1 MAAATRRGIPVV
13 FAPGGSATAVAESTL
28 AMIIA
33 LVKKL
38 PQLSDRTRAGD
49 WSARDTTAIGDMKD
63 TTIGIVGL
71 GRIGREVAHMAAAF
85 GMHILAYDP
94 YISSELAVA
103 LGAKLVGLNFLL
115 AESDCITFHIPLNN
129 ETRGVVSSQM
139 LAQIKRGAILVNL
152 SRGGLLESLDVIYD
166 ALDSGRLS
174 AVGMDVYPN
183 EPPDVSHP
191 IFSHPDVLCTPH
203 AMGLSIRATTE
214 TYAMVTKGM
223 ADVLEGRIPTNVV
236 NSEVFARSK

>member
-1 MAAATRRGIPVV
+1 
-13 FAPGGSATAVAESTL
+13 
-28 AMIIA
+28 
-33 LVKKL
+33 
-38 PQLSDRTRAGD
+38 
-49 WSARDTTAIGDMKD
+49 
-63 TTIGIVGL
+63 
-71 GRIGREVAHMAAAF
+71 
-85 GMHILAYDP
+85 
-94 YISSELAVA
+94 
-103 LGAKLVGLNFLL
+103 
-115 AESDCITFHIPLNN
+115 
-129 ETRGVVSSQM
+129 
-139 LAQIKRGAILVNL
+139 
-152 SRGGLLESLDVIYD
+152 LDVIYD